1 MMIHRASSL
10 FLASLVACT
19 AFPLG
24 AQSLRMPVGPA
35 APLAATAGGTSTP
48 GAAQTSADYIV
59 AIVNTEP
66 ITNQQVRLEMQRVA
80 RQLSQAQR
88 PVPDAGELAAR
99 VLEQLIVDR
108 AQLQA
113 AREAGIKIDQSAIDD
128 AEQSVARQNQVDV
141 AEMHRRLAA
150 DGVELSVFRNHLRD
164 QLMQS
169 RIRDREVDQKV
180 RVSELDIDQY
190 LRERQKNPNDAQT
203 ELNIAQV
210 LVALPDAASPAQIA
224 AAQSKAQR
232 ILDRARAGDDFAK
245 LAGENSDAA
254 GAAASGGEIGLRPAD
269 RYPTL
274 FVDATRSLPVGGLT
288 LIRSGA
294 GFHVLKVIEKHAD
307 GMPASTAV
315 QTHASH
321 ILLRLSPQ
329 LGEAEARAR
338 LADFRKRIL
347 AGQADF
353 ATLAKENSQDGSA
366 AEGGDLGWANPGQF
380 VPEFEE
386 VMSSL
391 APGQISE
398 PLVSRFG
405 VHLIKVI
412 ERRTVQLTQREQREA
427 VRAIVREKKLNDAY
441 ALWMQDLRARAYVE
455 MREPPS

>member
-10 FLASLVACT
+10 LLASLVACT
-19 AFPLG
+19 AMSLG
-24 AQSLRMPVGPA
+24 AQGLRIPA
-35 APLAATAGGTSTP
+35 APSAATAGGTSTS
-48 GAAQTSADYIV
+48 GAAQRSADYIV
-59 AIVNTEP
+59 AIVNSEP

-108 AQLQA
+108 AQLHL
-113 AREAGIKIDQSAIDD
+113 AREAGIKVDQAAIDD
-128 AEQSVARQNQVDV
+128 AEQAVARQNQIDV

-150 DGVELSVFRNHLRD
+150 DGIELSVFRSQLRD
-164 QLMQS
+164 QLMQV
-169 RIRDREVDQKV
+169 RIRDREVNQKV

-190 LRERQKNPNDAQT
+190 LREQQKIPDDAQS
-203 ELNIAQV
+203 ELNIAHV
-210 LVALPDAASPAQIA
+210 LVALPEDASPAQVA

-254 GAAASGGEIGLRPAD
+254 GAAASGGEIGLRKAD

-274 FVDATRSLPVGGLT
+274 FVDSTRALPVGGLT

-294 GFHVLKVIEKHAD
+294 GFHVLKVIEKHAG

-329 LGEAEARAR
+329 LSEAQARTK

-347 AGQADF
+347 AGQSDF
-353 ATLAKENSQDGSA
+353 AALAKENSQDGSA

-386 VMSSL
+386 VLNSL

-405 VHLIKVI
+405 VHLIKLI
-412 ERRTVQLTQREQREA
+412 ERRTVQLSQREQREA

-441 ALWMQDLRARAYVE
+441 TLWMRDLRARAYVE

>member
-1 MMIHRASSL
+1 MMIHRALSL
-10 FLASLVACT
+10 FLASLVAGT
-19 AFPLG
+19 AIPVG
-24 AQSLRMPVGPA
+24 AQGLRLPAGPA
-35 APLAATAGGTSTP
+35 APAVAGAGTATAG
-48 GAAQTSADYIV
+48 AVQRSADYIV

-88 PVPDAGELAAR
+88 PIPDAGELAAQ

-108 AQLQA
+108 AQLHV
-113 AREAGIKIDQSAIDD
+113 AREAGVKIDQSAIDE

-141 AEMHRRLAA
+141 AEIHRRLAA
-150 DGVELSVFRNHLRD
+150 DGVELSVFRGQLRD
-164 QLMQS
+164 QLMQV
-169 RIRDREVDQKV
+169 RIREREVNQKV
-180 RVSELDIDQY
+180 RISELDIDQY
-190 LRERQKNPNDAQT
+190 LRERQKNPDDAQS
-203 ELNIAQV
+203 ELNIAHV
-210 LVALPDAASPAQIA
+210 LVALPDDASPAQIA

-232 ILDRARAGDDFAK
+232 ILDSARAGDDFAK
-245 LAGENSDAA
+245 LARENSDAA
-254 GAAASGGEIGLRPAD
+254 GAAASGGEIGLRQAD
-269 RYPTL
+269 RYPPL
-274 FVDATRSLPVGGLT
+274 FVDSTRRLPVGGLT

-294 GFHVLKVIEKHAD
+294 GFHVLKVIEKQAV

-329 LGEAEARAR
+329 LGEAAARAR

-347 AGQADF
+347 AGQTDF

-366 AEGGDLGWANPGQF
+366 AQGGDLGWANPGQF

-386 VMSSL
+386 AMSSL

-405 VHLIKVI
+405 VHLIKVV
-412 ERRTVQLTQREQREA
+412 ERRTVQLSQREQREA
-427 VRAIVREKKLNDAY
+427 IRAILREKKLNDAY
-441 ALWMQDLRARAYVE
+441 ALWVQDLRARAYVE